1 MHISDAV
8 ASLNYERY
16 QKFITNE
23 EGDAAS
29 AALAS
34 NSEKLMDTSSFK
46 LTSLIFDGPA
56 YRSFDANSFT
66 AQQYHYAQR
75 HIRILS
81 GLYGI
86 LKPWDVIQE
95 YRLEVILIRTIRISL
110 T

>member
-16 QKFITNE
+16 QSFITNE
-23 EGDAAS
+23 EGDAA
-29 AALAS
+29 ATVS
-34 NSEKLMDTSSFK
+34 NSEKLSATSSFK

-66 AQQYHYAQR
+66 AQQYQYAQK
-75 HIRILS
+75 HVRILS

-86 LKPWDVIQE
+86 LKPWDMIQE
-95 YRLEVILIRTIRISL
+95 YRLEVRKDQFFSMVTI
-110 T
+110 